1 VVLALGMYGVEIGA
15 LILIAAQMNRAEGAV
30 RRRLQYLF
38 LYIAAMILIA
48 GQILVLEFTGRIM
61 LHTAIAYRVIS
72 MVVPIALFV
81 AARASKMRWAATI
94 VASIYTVFLLALE
107 WILPLFPA
115 QPKLGP
121 VLHQV
126 TTFVPNGFPLL
137 IVVPAVLIDL
147 VRPRV
152 EAWPNWKQALLA
164 GPLFLGALLAVEWP
178 FATFLQSPAAR
189 NAIFG
194 SGYLDYFASPQS
206 YFATYRFVTWENT
219 PAEFATG
226 MLIALLCATLASWIG
241 MARGDWL
248 SRVRR

>member
-1 VVLALGMYGVEIGA
+1 
-15 LILIAAQMNRAEGAV
+15 
-30 RRRLQYLF
+30 
-38 LYIAAMILIA
+38 MILIA
-48 GQILVLEFTGRIM
+48 GQVLVLEFTGRIM

-72 MVVPIALFV
+72 MVVPMALFV

-94 VASIYTVFLLALE
+94 VAGIYTAFLLALE

-126 TTFVPNGFPLL
+126 TAFVPNGFPLL
-137 IVVPAVLIDL
+137 LVVPAVLIDL

-194 SGYLDYFASPQS
+194 SGYLDYFAGPQS
-206 YFATYRFVTWENT
+206 YFAQYRFVSYERT
-219 PAEFATG
+219 PGEFATG
-226 MLIALLCATLASWIG
+226 MLIALACATLASWIG